1 MSGAFS
7 SIIQLRPVAD
17 DVFAGPP
24 SPDRGA
30 RIYGGQLLAQ
40 SLAAA
45 QQTLSDGRRVHATH
59 SVFLKAGD
67 PALPVEFS
75 LDRLRD
81 GRSFSQ
87 RQVTASQN
95 GVEVLRSLISF
106 HVPVAGLEWE
116 KPVESAT
123 AAPTDDRLYTDYC
136 DVIEAALHPAER
148 PWSGRDRPF
157 DVRFVNPPTLTGGR
171 PVTEPQLM
179 WMRVDGRLADDQ
191 SVHDAALAYLADL
204 GMNPVILLPHGY
216 SWNDDRVT
224 EASLD
229 HSMWFHRP
237 ARADEWLLYEQRVE
251 TTSGGRGFAIG
262 RLYDL
267 EGRLVATC
275 AQEGLMRWKE

>member
-1 MSGAFS
+1 MSGAFT
-7 SIIQLRPVAD
+7 SIIQLRPVGD

-45 QQTLSDGRRVHATH
+45 QQTLSDGRRVHVTH

-75 LDRLRD
+75 VDRLRD

-95 GVEVLRSLISF
+95 GVEVLRSLTSF

-116 KPVESAT
+116 KPVESAPD
-123 AAPTDDRLYTDYC
+123 APTGDRPYTDYC

-157 DVRFVNPPTLTGGR
+157 DVRFVNPPTLTDGR
-171 PVTEPQLM
+171 PVVEPQLL
-179 WMRVDGRLADDQ
+179 WMRVDGPLADDQ
-191 SVHDAALAYLADL
+191 PVHDAALAYLADL

-229 HSMWFHRP
+229 HSIWFHRP
-237 ARADEWLLYEQRVE
+237 VRSDEWLLYEQRAE

-267 EGRLVATC
+267 EGRLVASC